1 MSTVYIVQDTGH
13 LNFVPAE
20 KFGDLEVLIFGPRSH
35 LALAREIPKLYQK
48 LKNMTDQDW
57 VVAVGHPFFIAAVGA
72 IQGKLTNQVRMLYFD
87 RQTETYVK
95 VEAQV

>member
-1 MSTVYIVQDTGH
+1 MSTVYVVQDTGH

-35 LALAREIPKLYQK
+35 LALAREIPNLYSK

-57 VVAVGHPFFIAAVGA
+57 VLAVGHPFFIAAVGA
-72 IQGKLTNQVRMLYFD
+72 IQSKLTHGVRMLYFD
-87 RQTETYVK
+87 RQTESYIK
-95 VEAQV
+95 VEAKV